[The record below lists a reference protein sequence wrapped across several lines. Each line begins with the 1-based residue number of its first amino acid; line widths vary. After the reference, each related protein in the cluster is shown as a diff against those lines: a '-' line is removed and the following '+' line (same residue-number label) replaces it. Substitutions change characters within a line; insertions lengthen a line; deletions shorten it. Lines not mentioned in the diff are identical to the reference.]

1 MNAKSL
7 KKAYQSL
14 SLICYREKF
23 LIPQSPFPPAVNYRI
38 AYYNI
43 MRKRL
48 SKEKSIANCN

>member
-1 MNAKSL
+1 MNAKLL

-23 LIPQSPFPPAVNYRI
+23 LIPQSPSPPALNYRI

-43 MRKRL
+43 MRKRFG
-48 SKEKSIANCN
+48 KGKNIADCN